1 MNRMSPADVKN
12 IVAMVGREGATSALA
27 HSKRVGSEDLSQLA
41 TLLGLKVN
49 SRVTKAQIATQIVR
63 YLDRRITKALD
74 ELKRMSKEDIIKYLE
89 EVDCDQEEIGEL
101 LSNIDLR
108 KIPSRT
114 KSRRAMIEFAA
125 IQISSLGIF
134 ERLADRST

>member
-1 MNRMSPADVKN
+1 MNLISPADVKN
-12 IVAMVGREGATSALA
+12 MVAMVGREGATSALK
-27 HSKRVGSEDLSQLA
+27 HSRRVSSEDLTQLA
-41 TLLGLKVN
+41 RLLGLKLN
-49 SRVTKAQIATQIVR
+49 SRCTKGQIAAQIVR
-63 YLDRRITKALD
+63 YADKRILKPLD

-101 LSNIDLR
+101 LSDIDLR

-114 KSRRAMIEFAA
+114 KSRRAMTEFAA

-134 ERLADRST
+134 ERLADRSS